1 MEGEEEF
8 DLHKFDDED
17 DMTEITDIAAMLL
30 SASPTILALLVA
42 LAAVSL
48 CGFALFLVYRTLHRG
63 RE

>member
-1 MEGEEEF
+1 
-8 DLHKFDDED
+8 
-17 DMTEITDIAAMLL
+17 MTEITDIAAMLL